1 MLDVREKNKEIC
13 YSLNNLSHDNGMK
26 MKMIVSKIVELLNSD
41 TLPGNK
47 QFLNLLPNKEPEGKE
62 DESEDEDSE

>member
-13 YSLNNLSHDNGMK
+13 YSLKKLSHDNGMK
-26 MKMIVSKIVELLNSD
+26 IIVSKIVELLNPD
-41 TLPGNK
+41 NK

-62 DESEDEDSE
+62 DESEDED